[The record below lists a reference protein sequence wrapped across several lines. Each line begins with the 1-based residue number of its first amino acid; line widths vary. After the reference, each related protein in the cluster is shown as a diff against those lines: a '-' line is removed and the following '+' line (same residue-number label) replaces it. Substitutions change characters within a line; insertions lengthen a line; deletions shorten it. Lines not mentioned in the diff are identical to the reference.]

1 MSRVCRV
8 GRLNP
13 CFRNETSAHSALLTA
28 GLACAR
34 LRTCGAG
41 PSTSLRFAQD
51 DGCVEEELALVALDA
66 SLRSY
71 ASLRMTAIVVGGN
84 EKARREAG
92 LFLLALVMAPKAR
105 VPGRRVLL
113 GGHFFG

>member
-1 MSRVCRV
+1 
-8 GRLNP
+8 
-13 CFRNETSAHSALLTA
+13 
-28 GLACAR
+28 
-34 LRTCGAG
+34 
-41 PSTSLRFAQD
+41 
-51 DGCVEEELALVALDA
+51 VEEELALVALDA

-113 GGHFFG
+113 GGHFFGFAFLAHHFEFAFCFLEGCLYFRLDLGCRFFELR